1 MAIFDT
7 MKLVLCSQSP
17 RRKELLSVLGWP
29 FEVRTLSGVDE
40 SYPEGLSHQDT
51 ALHIAGKKAA
61 AFAATRQ
68 SDELLITAD
77 TIVCLDGQVLG
88 KPDDE
93 AEACR
98 MLRQLSGRTHEVVTA
113 VCLISDEGV
122 ESFAV
127 TTDVEFADLSEELIH
142 RYVTECRPLDKAGA
156 YGIQEWFG
164 HVGIRGIRGSYD
176 NVVGLPVQALN
187 ERLCKYIG

>member
-1 MAIFDT
+1 MGT
-7 MKLVLCSQSP
+7 PTRMKLILCSQSP
-17 RRKELLSVLGWP
+17 RRKELLGTLGLS

-40 SYPEGLSHQDT
+40 SYPAGLSHQDT

-68 SDELLITAD
+68 PDELLITAD

-88 KPDDE
+88 KPADE
-93 AEACR
+93 ADACR

-113 VCLISDEGV
+113 VCLISDEVV

-127 TTDVEFADLSEELIH
+127 TTEVEFAELTDELIH
-142 RYVTECRPLDKAGA
+142 QYVSQFRPLDKAGA
-156 YGIQEWFG
+156 YGIQEWIG
-164 HVGIRGIRGSYD
+164 HVGIRGIRGNYD
-176 NVVGLPVQALN
+176 NVVGLPVQALS
-187 ERLCKYIG
+187 ERLCKYSR

>member
-1 MAIFDT
+1 
-7 MKLVLCSQSP
+7 MKLILCSQSP
-17 RRKELLSVLGWP
+17 RRKELLSALGMP

-51 ALHIAGKKAA
+51 ALHIASKKAA
-61 AFAATRQ
+61 AFASTRQ
-68 SDELLITAD
+68 PDELLITAD

-88 KPDDE
+88 KPADE

-98 MLRQLSGRTHEVVTA
+98 ILRQLSGRTHEVVTA
-113 VCLISDEGV
+113 VCFISDEGV

-127 TTDVEFADLSEELIH
+127 TTEVEFAELTDEIISH
-142 RYVTECRPLDKAGA
+142 YVAQFQPLDKAGA